1 MAFRHDTL
9 TLSALALLLA
19 ACTAEDDSLTPSPRG
34 DIAFRAEGVEA
45 ASRAAIDG
53 VAELQG
59 FTVCGWANAQ
69 GNSTLVFNNRP
80 VTCNG
85 TTWTYSPTENW
96 QPSHSYHF
104 LALATSEAE
113 GGASL
118 TVTPS
123 EAFTSWETAVTAQLQ
138 LAPPYTYDVLY
149 ATAECETP
157 SLITNPDPVQLTFR
171 HALSRL
177 VINVRATAI
186 EGHSVRLTGLS
197 FKPKS
202 SAATL
207 ATAVHTTTT
216 MIPPA
221 TKYGQPTYIYDHDTR
236 FEVTSATPCTTPYTL
251 LAAQSMPLT
260 MTQAYETPP
269 LLLIPGEMGEITVE
283 YDLLRDD
290 GTLVRH
296 SSDVLQAAGLML
308 PGHSYRASIILPSPT
323 QVITLQG
330 SLTPWGGDND
340 NDREIISI

>member
-1 MAFRHDTL
+1 MAFRHDIL
-9 TLSALALLLA
+9 TLSALALLLT
-19 ACTAEDDSLTPSPRG
+19 ACAAEDDSLPPSPLG
-34 DIAFRAEGVEA
+34 NIAFRAEGVEA

-69 GNSTLVFNNRP
+69 GGSTLVFDNRP
-80 VTCNG
+80 VTRNG
-85 TTWTYSPTENW
+85 TSWTYSPIENW

-113 GGASL
+113 GDASL
-118 TVTPS
+118 TVTPAA
-123 EAFTSWETAVTAQLQ
+123 AFTSWGSAASAQLQ
-138 LAPPYTYDVLY
+138 LAPPYAYDVLY
-149 ATAECETP
+149 ATAERETP
-157 SLITNPDPVQLTFR
+157 GFIANPEPVQLTFR

-177 VINVRATAI
+177 VINIRATRI
-186 EGHSVRLTGLS
+186 DDHSVRLTGLS
-197 FKPKS
+197 FKPAN

-207 ATAVHTTTT
+207 ATTVHTTTT

-221 TKYGQPTYIYDHDTR
+221 TKYGQPTYVYDHDTR

-260 MTQAYETPP
+260 MTQAYETLPM
-269 LLLIPGEMGEITVE
+269 LLIPGEITVD

-296 SSDVLQAAGLML
+296 SSDVLQAAGRML

-330 SLTPWGGDND
+330 TLTPWGGDDD